1 MEGTV
6 VRRLREA
13 RRYLVLQQF
22 LDYAVWCLFASLM
35 ILAVSAAASTRILR
49 SELCWLAAVGCPMA
63 LAGLGALR
71 RWRSLE
77 HVAREL
83 DVRAK
88 AKDRFV
94 TALALPTKQTGTV
107 VDAARREMTGF
118 AARLRVRA
126 YLRPKVPANIG
137 WLLVPLF
144 ALVLVNGFYIW
155 HSNELAPELAS
166 AQKLVEEARAAAE
179 LEAKKEEEFKA
190 IVEQLEKTQ
199 RKLTDS
205 REPLRE
211 ALRALGELERKL
223 SGQSGLDSA
232 EITAIAEA
240 FASDHP
246 ELGSQLRAGKST
258 EAARA
263 VAELNP
269 AEIAKALEQAA
280 RHLETAR
287 LREFVEQAPATAKVQ
302 LVMMLSSSGRN
313 GKEGGRHRFL
323 AALRDLKNGTGGAD
337 QNGEQGAAGIEMRS
351 GREKLSAS
359 SADNAPPA
367 GQPGSENDRGSGENL
382 SKETEPDDQP
392 PADEDFVAG
401 EFGEG
406 SSLVELFRAAGNDD
420 PKARRA
426 YQNAYRTAVPS
437 ALDAVSR
444 EQIPPGS
451 RLLVRRYFE
460 AIRPKE

>member
-6 VRRLREA
+6 VCRLREA
-13 RRYLVLQQF
+13 RRYLVFQQF
-22 LDYAVWCLFASLM
+22 LEYTVWGLFASLLV
-35 ILAVSAAASTRILR
+35 LAVSAAVSTKILQ
-49 SELCWLAAVGCPMA
+49 SELCWWAAVGCPILFA
-63 LAGLGALR
+63 SLGALR
-71 RWRSLE
+71 RWRFLE
-77 HVAREL
+77 SVAREL
-83 DVRAK
+83 DTRAN

-94 TALALPTKQTGTV
+94 SALALPTNEKGTV
-107 VDAARREMTGF
+107 VDAARREMAVF
-118 AARLRVRA
+118 AANLRVFE
-126 YLRPKVPANIG
+126 YLRPKIPGNIP
-137 WLLVPLF
+137 WLLLPLF

-155 HSNELAPELAS
+155 HSNELAPELTS
-166 AQKLVEEARAAAE
+166 AQKLVEEARSAAE
-179 LEAKKEEEFKA
+179 HEAKKEEEFKVV
-190 IVEQLEKTQ
+190 VEQLEKTQ
-199 RKLTDS
+199 KELTDS
-205 REPLRE
+205 AEPLRE
-211 ALRALGELERKL
+211 ALRALAELERKL

-232 EITAIAEA
+232 EITALAEA
-240 FASDHP
+240 FASDHS
-246 ELGSQLRAGKST
+246 ELASQLRAGKSA

-280 RHLETAR
+280 RHLETGR
-287 LREFVEQAPATAKVQ
+287 LRELVDQIPATAKVQ
-302 LVMMLSSSGRN
+302 LVMMLSSSRRN
-313 GKEGGRHRFL
+313 GNEGGRHRFL
-323 AALRDLKNGTGGAD
+323 ATLRDLKNGTVGAD
-337 QNGEQGAAGIEMRS
+337 QNSAHGIEIPS
-351 GREKLSAS
+351 GREKSSAS

-367 GQPGSENDRGSGENL
+367 GLPGSENDRASGENL
-382 SKETEPDDQP
+382 SKETEPDNQP

-401 EFGEG
+401 EIGEG

-426 YQNAYRTAVPS
+426 YQDAYQTALPS